1 MHLEAGLPGK
11 NAEVANCIS
20 WQSRRAFCRTKWN
33 GIEGKKNLSVTRKPK
48 NVDNNVDKRVTE
60 LKELDKEN
68 T

>member
-1 MHLEAGLPGK
+1 MLKLRTAYHGSHDGRFAG
-11 NAEVANCIS
+11 
-20 WQSRRAFCRTKWN
+20 QN
-33 GIEGKKNLSVTRKPK
+33 GMELREKKNLSVTRKPK